1 MVSGRN
7 PLVVNLGSSC
17 FVRMYAGFEANKG
30 AWMGKATLLMVVA
43 AGFSVAGISLAS
55 QTPADLSQPVPA
67 PAAPA
72 TSPATGG
79 RLHGVIKSG
88 NIPLPGVAVTA
99 QNTLTGKKYATTTDI
114 TGAWQLVLPQNG
126 R

>member
-1 MVSGRN
+1 
-7 PLVVNLGSSC
+7 
-17 FVRMYAGFEANKG
+17 
-30 AWMGKATLLMVVA
+30 MGKATLLMVVA

-55 QTPADLSQPVPA
+55 QAPADLSQPVPA